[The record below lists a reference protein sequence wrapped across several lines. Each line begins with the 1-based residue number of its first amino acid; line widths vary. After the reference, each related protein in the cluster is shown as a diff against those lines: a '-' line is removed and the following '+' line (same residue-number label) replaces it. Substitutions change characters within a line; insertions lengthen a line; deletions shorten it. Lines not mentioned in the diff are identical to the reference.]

1 MLTLPCSSFP
11 YSCVN
16 HLRIMRALS
25 LCWGYTMIKKKKKRH
40 SVTETEEFK
49 ELAKELRKQV
59 PDKKKRLQEMLDEI
73 IESKTDNTKE

>member
-1 MLTLPCSSFP
+1 
-11 YSCVN
+11 
-16 HLRIMRALS
+16 MRALS
-25 LCWGYTMIKKKKKRH
+25 LCWGYTMIEKKKKRH

>member
-1 MLTLPCSSFP
+1 MLALPCSSFP
-11 YSCVN
+11 YRRPHQLKC
-16 HLRIMRALS
+16 MRALS

-59 PDKKKRLQEMLDEI
+59 PDKKKRLQEMLDKI

>member
-1 MLTLPCSSFP
+1 MLALPCSSFP
-11 YSCVN
+11 YRRL
-16 HLRIMRALS
+16 HQLKFMRALS

-59 PDKKKRLQEMLDEI
+59 PDKKKRLQEMLDKI

>member
-1 MLTLPCSSFP
+1 
-11 YSCVN
+11 
-16 HLRIMRALS
+16 
-25 LCWGYTMIKKKKKRH
+25 MIKKKKKRH

-49 ELAKELRKQV
+49 ELARELRKQV

>member
-1 MLTLPCSSFP
+1 
-11 YSCVN
+11 
-16 HLRIMRALS
+16 
-25 LCWGYTMIKKKKKRH
+25 MIKKKRH